1 MGNDPCRSAAVKK
14 VRKQAFKNSDFD
26 KTWISQV
33 FFSKLFE

>member
-1 MGNDPCRSAAVKK
+1 MILAGQLQLKK
-14 VRKQAFKNSDFD
+14 VRKQAFKNSDFE